1 MNDWDRNNLDFLL
14 KSNDQTF
21 TQFLEESSEEDLAY
35 ALELIAKARIENE
48 LETTSM
54 LDDVEDTTQAQAILA
69 RFRL

>member
-35 ALELIAKARIENE
+35 ALELIAKARIEIE

>member
-1 MNDWDRNNLDFLL
+1 MNDWDRNNLNFLL
-14 KSNDQTF
+14 ESNDQTF

>member
-14 KSNDQTF
+14 KSDDQTF

-48 LETTSM
+48 FETTAM
-54 LDDVEDTTQAQAILA
+54 LDDVEDTTQAQEILA